1 MKATKVLMAIP
12 AVTLSLGVF
21 STNAMASDDVH
32 NLVFST
38 YLPPSYEYIYN
49 PAENFV
55 NKIQE
60 RSEGRL
66 KIDIFHSAQLFEGHD
81 ELSALSR
88 GDIDITNMTGTYPS
102 ASVPSVGVFALPFMF
117 DDIDHLQRAIDAG
130 LLESGLRTEMKEDH
144 DTVILGVAP
153 LDPYEF
159 YGRQDPILEIGD
171 FSGKVWATTGATDA
185 QAIQLLG
192 GSPTGMASSELYLA
206 FDRGVVDA
214 TPRPLI
220 TGLGRSLDEV
230 VDHIS
235 LATFLVDTSILA
247 INRDTWESLPED
259 LQEIILEA
267 AEERDAEQFA
277 MVEAFIS
284 EALEYYE
291 NNGVTIHE
299 MSSGTI
305 AELREITAPVIE
317 EWAEKVMNGERY
329 LEIIESTRV
338 GGA

>member
-1 MKATKVLMAIP
+1 MMKTNKIMTSVSVASMALAFTSANIQ
-12 AVTLSLGVF
+12 
-21 STNAMASDDVH
+21 ASDEVH
-32 NLVFST
+32 KLVFST
-38 YLPPSYEYIYN
+38 YLPPSYEYIHN
-49 PAENFV
+49 PVENFV
-55 NKIQE
+55 NKIEE

-66 KIDIFHSAQLFEGHD
+66 DVDFFHSAQLFEGHD

-102 ASVPSVGVFALPFMF
+102 ASVPSIGVFSLPFMF
-117 DDIDHLQRAIDAG
+117 DDIDHLSRALDAG
-130 LLESGLRTEMKEDH
+130 LMEAGLLTEMEEDH

-159 YGRQDPILEIGD
+159 YSRDNPILERED

-192 GSPTGMASSELYLA
+192 GSPTGMSSSELYLA

-230 VDHIS
+230 ISHIS

-247 INRDTWESLPED
+247 INRDSWESLPSD
-259 LQEIILEA
+259 LQDIITQA
-267 AEERDAEQFA
+267 AKERDAEQFEL
-277 MVEAFIS
+277 VEGFIT

-291 NNGVTIHE
+291 SHGVSIYQ
-299 MSSGTI
+299 MSPEVV
-305 AELREITAPVIE
+305 AELRDVTAPVID
-317 EWAEKVMNGERY
+317 EWAANVPNGERY
-329 LEIIESTRV
+329 LEIIESTR
-338 GGA
+338 

>member
-1 MKATKVLMAIP
+1 MKDSKIFAIITMTPMALAISS
-12 AVTLSLGVF
+12 ANLH
-21 STNAMASDDVH
+21 AEEEVH
-32 NLVFST
+32 KLVFST
-38 YLPPSYEYIYN
+38 YLPPSYEYIHN
-49 PAENFV
+49 PVEAFV
-55 NKIQE
+55 KKIEE

-66 KIDIFHSAQLFEGHD
+66 DVDFFHSAQLFEGHD

-102 ASVPSVGVFALPFMF
+102 ASVPSVGVFSLPFMF
-117 DDIDHLQRAIDAG
+117 DDIDHLSRALEAG
-130 LLESGLRTEMKEDH
+130 LMEAGLMSEMAEDH

-159 YGRQDPILEIGD
+159 YSRENPILERED

-192 GSPTGMASSELYLA
+192 GSPTGMSSSELYLA

-230 VDHIS
+230 ISHIS

-247 INRDTWESLPED
+247 INRGKWESLPDD
-259 LQEIILEA
+259 LKDIITEA
-267 AEERDAEQFA
+267 AKERDAEQFA
-277 MVEAFIS
+277 LVEGFIS

-291 NNGVTIHE
+291 NNDVTIHE
-299 MSSGTI
+299 MSPDTI
-305 AELREITAPVIE
+305 AELREVTAPVID
-317 EWAEKVMNGERY
+317 EWADTVANGERY
-329 LEIIESTRV
+329 LEIIESTR
-338 GGA
+338 

>member
-1 MKATKVLMAIP
+1 MKTIATFSAIP
-12 AVTLSLGVF
+12 LAALALGAVSANLQ
-21 STNAMASDDVH
+21 ASEDVH
-32 NLVFST
+32 KLIFST

-55 NKIQE
+55 NKLRE

-66 KIDIFHSAQLFEGHD
+66 EVDLFHSAQLFEGHD

-102 ASVPSVGVFALPFMF
+102 ASVPAIGVFALPFLF
-117 DDIDHLQRAIDAG
+117 DDIDHLARAMDAG
-130 LLESGLRTEMKEDH
+130 LLEAGLRTELEEDH

-159 YGRQDPILEIGD
+159 YSREEPVLERDD
-171 FSGKVWATTGATDA
+171 FAGKVWATTGATDA

-192 GSPTGMASSELYLA
+192 GSPTGMSSSELYLA

-230 VDHIS
+230 IEHIS
-235 LATFLVDTSILA
+235 RATFLVDTSILA
-247 INRDTWESLPED
+247 INRDTWENLPED
-259 LQEIILEA
+259 LQQIIQVA
-267 AEERDAEQFA
+267 AAERDAEQYE
-277 MVEAFIS
+277 MVEEFIS
-284 EALEYYE
+284 TALEYYE
-291 NNGVTIHE
+291 ENDVTIHE
-299 MSSGTI
+299 LDAETI
-305 AELREITAPVIE
+305 AELREATAPVIE
-317 EWAEKVMNGERY
+317 EWAASVANGDKY
-329 LEIIESTRV
+329 LEIIESTR
-338 GGA
+338 

>member
-1 MKATKVLMAIP
+1 MKATKALTIIP
-12 AVTLSLGVF
+12 ATALALGVS
-21 STNAMASDDVH
+21 STSLQASDDVYK
-32 NLVFST
+32 LVFST
-38 YLPPSYEYIYN
+38 YLPPSYEYIHT
-49 PAENFV
+49 PVENFV

-66 KIDIFHSAQLFEGHD
+66 EVDLFHSAQLFEGHD

-102 ASVPSVGVFALPFMF
+102 ASVPSIGVFALPFMF
-117 DDIDHLQRAIDAG
+117 DDIDHLSRAMEAG
-130 LLESGLRTEMKEDH
+130 LLESGLSAEMKEDH

-159 YGRQDPILEIGD
+159 YSRQDPILDRDD

-192 GSPTGMASSELYLA
+192 GSPTGMSSSELYLA

-230 VDHIS
+230 IEHIS

-247 INRDTWESLPED
+247 INRNTWESLPED

-267 AEERDAEQFA
+267 AEERDAEQYA
-277 MVEAFIS
+277 MVEDFIS
-284 EALEYYE
+284 EALEYYDE
-291 NNGVTIHE
+291 NGVTIHE
-299 MSSGTI
+299 MSADTI
-305 AELREITAPVIE
+305 AELREVTSPVIE
-317 EWAEKVMNGERY
+317 EWAENVANGERY
-329 LEIIESTRV
+329 LEIIESTR
-338 GGA
+338 